1 MSKGLRPES
10 AKNAAEAFARAD
22 WKTLLPQLLRGALH
36 YLRVLGLAEGDNH
49 RPALLEGMELVN
61 TALESCLAGERQL
74 TAEAIA
80 SEDGLVSFLSEIMR
94 SIATNRR
101 TSAAATRC
109 DGDEDAL
116 DQQIDESPSPSR
128 RLAARSLLEGIERAF
143 EGDDEARTVL
153 DALAEGHED
162 RDEIAE
168 ALDWTVEHVK
178 VVRRRMSRRLASK
191 RITLNDDGEA
201 GPPSSGPQG
210 RDHETPQAAG
220 ERRRAS
226 GERDGGAGVARRR
239 RSHR

>member
-10 AKNAAEAFARAD
+10 AKDTAEAFARAD
-22 WKTLLPQLLRGALH
+22 WKTLLPQLLRGAVH

-49 RPALLEGMELVN
+49 RPALLEAMELVN

-74 TAEAIA
+74 TVEAGA

-94 SIATNRR
+94 SIAMNRR

-109 DGDEDAL
+109 DGDDAL
-116 DQQIDESPSPSR
+116 DQQPDESPSPSR
-128 RLAARSLLEGIERAF
+128 RLAARSLLDGIERAF
-143 EGDDEARTVL
+143 EGDAEAGAVL
-153 DALAEGHED
+153 GVLAEGHED
-162 RDEIAE
+162 RAEIAE
-168 ALDWTVEHVK
+168 ALGWTVPHVK

-191 RITLNDDGEA
+191 RMTLNDDGEA